1 MAVGARSAV
10 RVRWVAFISLCMP
23 ASVAVTLFYSHASA
37 MLYVKL
43 VVTYS
48 VSGSHQPNCTG
59 PIPSCGN
66 VI

>member
-48 VSGSHQPNCTG
+48 VS
-59 PIPSCGN
+59 
-66 VI
+66 